1 MSPWGDLLRRVRG
14 DRRSELERQVE
25 EELLAHLDLLVEE
38 HLAAGMS
45 PEAAEA
51 HAHRRLGDLRRL
63 RKEGVRIRRGNGR
76 QARRRSILAD
86 FAADARIALRCLG
99 RDPSFTA
106 VAVVT
111 LALGIGAAAAVF
123 SVLDAV
129 LLKPLPYPEPD
140 QLVVVREYQ
149 PNPRFARLWSVS
161 PANLA
166 DWQERNRVFTGIA
179 PINGFPT
186 FWVNLA
192 GRTEPVRTGAD
203 RVTTEFFE
211 VLGVGAA
218 LGRVL
223 AEEDDTPGAPPVVV
237 LSHSLWTRTFGGD
250 PGVVGRTLRLDEE
263 DHTVIGVM
271 PEGFFY
277 GDETGPDL
285 WRNGA
290 IPADTQT
297 ERRSRTLDPIARL
310 APGVT
315 LERAQ
320 AEMDAIALQL
330 AEAYPDANR
339 DSQTGQP
346 WGVRLLPMHDRIV
359 EDVRPSLLVLGGGV
373 ALVLLIAWINV
384 TNLLAARVVARRRE
398 FAVRTAMGAGRGR
411 VARQVLT
418 EALVLSAAG
427 GLAGLAIARA
437 LVLLFGAAAPAP
449 GGGATGLATGAI
461 PLLSRAEIGPWVVA
475 MTTLTCLVTTGAC
488 GLGPMLR
495 AARTQIREGLTA
507 SGPRGG
513 GGRDVVSKLL
523 VALEIALSLVLLI
536 GVGLLVDTMHSISDI
551 PTGFKA
557 EGAQVLRAPLTRERY
572 AALVEGEAGTAS
584 ARWRLRPERTA
595 VVDHVL
601 SQTRALPTVE
611 AAGAINI
618 LPFQDPY
625 AFVYGGS
632 IHLEGA
638 ERESLR
644 ELEGVAVHGFAGIAN
659 ATPGYFEAM
668 GIPLLAGRTFVE
680 SDREGAPVVAIVNR
694 ELLDSLEITDPI
706 GRRIKFRDSQV
717 WRDAEIVGVV
727 ENVLQFGYYSN
738 ALRNDLRS
746 LGIVYL
752 PFAQS
757 APLSGRFFID
767 FHTTLNV
774 VARHRGE
781 GEAVGLAMRDIFRE
795 ADPETPISFVGS
807 LEGYMAENLA
817 DRRFQMLLIGALAAV
832 ALVLALVGAYGV
844 MAFQVGRR
852 IHEIGVR
859 MAVGAPRGDVAT
871 MIVGEGARVAVA
883 GALLG
888 VLAGVRATRLLA
900 PWLYGVGPT
909 DPAVFATLSAL
920 MVGVAVV
927 ACWVPARRAARVDPI
942 EALRAE

>member
-25 EELLAHLDLLVEE
+25 EELLAHLDMLIEE

-51 HAHRRLGDLRRL
+51 QARRRFGDLRRL
-63 RKEGVRIRRGNGR
+63 REKGVRIRRGNGR
-76 QARRRSILAD
+76 QARLRSVLGD
-86 FAADARIALRCLG
+86 FTTDARIALRCLG
-99 RDPSFTA
+99 RDPSFAA
-106 VAVVT
+106 VTIVT

-140 QLVVVREYQ
+140 RLVQVREYQ
-149 PNPRFARLWSVS
+149 PNPEFARLWAVS

-166 DWQERNRVFTGIA
+166 DWQERNRVLTGIA
-179 PINGFPT
+179 PINNWPT
-186 FWVNLA
+186 GWVNLV
-192 GRTEPVRTGAD
+192 GGTEPLRIGSR
-203 RVTTEFFE
+203 RVTREFFE

-223 AEEDDTPGAPPVVV
+223 SEDDDAPGAPPVVV
-237 LSHSLWTRTFGGD
+237 LNHSLWRTAFGGD

-263 DHTVIGVM
+263 AHTVIGVM

-277 GDETGPDL
+277 MLPTGPDL

-290 IPADTQT
+290 IPADTRT
-297 ERRSRTLDPIARL
+297 ERNSRTLAAVARL

-330 AEAYPDANR
+330 AEAYPDTNR
-339 DSQTGQP
+339 ESQTGEA
-346 WGVRLLPMHDRIV
+346 WGVRLLPMHDWIV
-359 EDVRPSLLVLGGGV
+359 EEVRPSVLVLGGGV

-384 TNLLAARVVARRRE
+384 TNLLAARVVARRQE
-398 FAVRTAMGAGRGR
+398 FAVRTAIGAGRGR

-418 EALVLSAAG
+418 EALVLSTAG
-427 GLAGLAIARA
+427 GLAGLAIART

-461 PLLSRAEIGPWVVA
+461 PLLSRAGIGPWVVA
-475 MTTLTCLVTTGAC
+475 MTALTCLVTAGAC
-488 GLGPMLR
+488 GLGPMLH
-495 AARTQIREGLTA
+495 AARTQIREGLMA
-507 SGPRGG
+507 SGLRGG

-523 VALEIALSLVLLI
+523 VAIEIALSLVLLI
-536 GVGLLVDTMHSISDI
+536 GVGLLVRTMHSISEI
-551 PTGFKA
+551 PTGFTA
-557 EGAQVLRAPLTRERY
+557 EGAQVMRAPLTRERY
-572 AALVEGEAGTAS
+572 AMLVEGEAGTAS
-584 ARWRLRPERTA
+584 ARWGLRPERTA
-595 VVDHVL
+595 LVDDILARV
-601 SQTRALPTVE
+601 RALPTVE

-618 LPFQDPY
+618 LPFEDPW
-625 AFVYGGS
+625 AFAYGGS

-638 ERESLR
+638 ERQSRR
-644 ELEGVAVHGFAGIAN
+644 ELEGVAVHGFANIAN

-668 GIPLLAGRTFVE
+668 GIPLLVGRTFVE

-706 GRRIKFRDSQV
+706 GRRIKFRDGGA

-746 LGIVYL
+746 RGMVYL
-752 PFAQS
+752 PYAQS
-757 APLSGRFFID
+757 APLSNRYYID
-767 FHTTLNV
+767 FHTTVNV

-781 GEAVGLAMRDIFRE
+781 GEAVGVAMRDIFRE

-844 MAFQVGRR
+844 MAFQVGQRN
-852 IHEIGVR
+852 HEIGVR
-859 MAVGAPRGDVAT
+859 MAVGAPPGDVAA

-888 VLAGVRATRLLA
+888 VLAGVGATRLLA

-942 EALRAE
+942 ETLRAV